1 MTHETLDQVANI
13 NGGGLSVVVSG
24 KYTSVRHERARID
37 GKHTAG
43 ESVKILK
50 KQGIIISA
58 KELVSDWKIL
68 TGSEP
73 EWHHAGFYK
82 PQNNKRKCMG
92 RTFFFTDQ
100 NLYHYAANI
109 DKIKSIKDK
118 IEQDLKAKS
127 LNLVAGFYWIWDHD
141 YNGRYGKRVNFKRLC
156 IYQGSELNAPKGFVK
171 CDFDEFA
178 CAEMFQGAKYY
189 GWDEPSKS
197 EFTKER
203 YENELKRKIKQKKV
217 DSKNYVKRLRLEFEK
232 SK

>member
-1 MTHETLDQVANI
+1 MTHETLNQVANI

-24 KYTSVRHERARID
+24 KYTSVRHERARIN

-58 KELVSDWKIL
+58 KELVLI
-68 TGSEP
+68 GSINRYDP
-73 EWHHAGFYK
+73 NGIMQAFISRTTISANAW
-82 PQNNKRKCMG
+82 G

-109 DKIKSIKDK
+109 DKIKGIKDK
-118 IEQDLKAKS
+118 IEQEIKAKS

-141 YNGRYGKRVNFKRLC
+141 YSGRYGKRVNFKRLC

-171 CDFDEFA
+171 CDNDEFA
-178 CAEMFQGAKYY
+178 CAEMFQG
-189 GWDEPSKS
+189 G
-197 EFTKER
+197 
-203 YENELKRKIKQKKV
+203 
-217 DSKNYVKRLRLEFEK
+217 
-232 SK
+232 